1 MSCFINIGHNW
12 LTILNNVDLVIIKFF
27 THLSSSYSVNIHQKN
42 HLVLLGFTQCLNS
55 YDRIRKQL
63 CNGKWWSVTVV
74 RKNFVFVSA
83 MGFRLLKFRS
93 KDEGQNNLNF
103 FSMIE
108 TTTYTLLKI
117 KPYPLIC
124 PWNRKNGRWG
134 LIYVVDA
141 QN

>member
-1 MSCFINIGHNW
+1 
-12 LTILNNVDLVIIKFF
+12 
-27 THLSSSYSVNIHQKN
+27 
-42 HLVLLGFTQCLNS
+42 
-55 YDRIRKQL
+55 
-63 CNGKWWSVTVV
+63 
-74 RKNFVFVSA
+74 
-83 MGFRLLKFRS
+83 
-93 KDEGQNNLNF
+93 
-103 FSMIE
+103 MIE

>member
-1 MSCFINIGHNW
+1 
-12 LTILNNVDLVIIKFF
+12 
-27 THLSSSYSVNIHQKN
+27 
-42 HLVLLGFTQCLNS
+42 
-55 YDRIRKQL
+55 
-63 CNGKWWSVTVV
+63 
-74 RKNFVFVSA
+74 VFVSA

-124 PWNRKNGRWG
+124 PWNRKNGR
-134 LIYVVDA
+134 
-141 QN
+141 